1 MWYKCVLVVDVG
13 GSGCLP
19 GQFLCGDGKCVDR
32 SAICNGYYDCI
43 DAADERDCSE
53 FHFIAHSETLNN
65 VFELNPFT
73 LDIALINHPIPTIIF
88 SLLLYLI
95 INFLICECILIN
107 VYIVYED
114 GTK

>member
-1 MWYKCVLVVDVG
+1 MVVDVG

-65 VFELNPFT
+65 VFEFNPLHLRNRTNQSPYSNNHFQFTTLLDNQFLNM
-73 LDIALINHPIPTIIF
+73 
-88 SLLLYLI
+88 
-95 INFLICECILIN
+95 
-107 VYIVYED
+107 
-114 GTK
+114 